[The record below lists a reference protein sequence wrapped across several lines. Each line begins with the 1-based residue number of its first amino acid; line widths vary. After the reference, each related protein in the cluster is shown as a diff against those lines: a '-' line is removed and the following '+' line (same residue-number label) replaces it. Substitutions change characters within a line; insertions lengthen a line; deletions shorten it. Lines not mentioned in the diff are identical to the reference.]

1 MKSYQI
7 IIGRDGTCDED
18 SDLEAQ
24 LWLQFPSRN
33 CIHSP
38 KPSLVHGWE
47 ASCSPVE
54 RKNPNPKRWRQESQK
69 PFQTASK
76 WHSNIVSQ
84 ILTSII
90 IKTIYYVISKQSILR
105 CQVPP
110 RCLVSLAAS
119 FEDRSSRQRAAPA
132 SPVKVKQQPADAS
145 MMHHVTYTIRHIHMS
160 YVFSSC
166 LLFYQLKTDKY
177 SIVMKIWQCCFSGV
191 YPSWMPHWSPTV
203 FCIFL

>member
-47 ASCSPVE
+47 ASCSPVK

-69 PFQTASK
+69 SFHTASK
-76 WHSNIVSQ
+76 WHSNIVS
-84 ILTSII
+84 
-90 IKTIYYVISKQSILR
+90 
-105 CQVPP
+105 

-132 SPVKVKQQPADAS
+132 SPGTAKQNDKWC
-145 MMHHVTYTIRHIHMS
+145 YHMFFFMS
-160 YVFSSC
+160 VVLSIEEWQVFSC
-166 LLFYQLKTDKY
+166 HGNLTVLL
-177 SIVMKIWQCCFSGV
+177 
-191 YPSWMPHWSPTV
+191 
-203 FCIFL
+203 